1 MAQAKL
7 AHNQQTAR
15 RNNSQHQYLLRG
27 LVSCGQCRLTATA
40 RTTADGRRYYPCRGR
55 TDKLRRAEGRTCT
68 TRYTPAQQ
76 LDEVVWHDLC
86 AVLTAP
92 QAIAAALERAHKGQ
106 WLPQEVQARRTTVE
120 QGLAGIERQQTRLL
134 DAYLSEVIELTEF
147 ERKRHELERRRTA
160 LVAQLRQLEAMTDQY
175 LELGRMADSIEEFCA
190 QVPAGLEHATFA
202 QKRALVELL
211 IDCVIVTNEAVEIRY
226 VIPTTRAGPRQ
237 RFCHLRI
244 DYRVGVSAAV
254 YDPPRGAQRRVRV
267 CGGVL

>member
-1 MAQAKL
+1 MVQAKL

-40 RTTADGRRYYPCRGR
+40 RTTADGRAYYPCRGR
-55 TDKLRRAEGRTCT
+55 TDKLRRAEGRSCT

-86 AVLTAP
+86 AILTEP
-92 QAIAAALERAHKGQ
+92 QTIATALERAHSGQ

-120 QGLAGIERQQTRLL
+120 QGLAGIERQHTRLL
-134 DAYLSEVIELTEF
+134 DAYLGEVIELTEF
-147 ERKRHELERRRTA
+147 ERKRHELERRRTDLA
-160 LVAQLRQLEAMTDQY
+160 AQLRQLDALADQHRD
-175 LELGRMADSIEEFCA
+175 LGRMARSMEEFCVHVRTGLA
-190 QVPAGLEHATFA
+190 QATFA
-202 QKRALVELL
+202 QKRTLVELL
-211 IDCVIVTNEAVEIRY
+211 IDCVIVTNEEVEIRY

-244 DYRVGVSAAV
+244 DYRASL
-254 YDPPRGAQRRVRV
+254 RI
-267 CGGVL
+267 

>member
-1 MAQAKL
+1 
-7 AHNQQTAR
+7 
-15 RNNSQHQYLLRG
+15 
-27 LVSCGQCRLTATA
+27 
-40 RTTADGRRYYPCRGR
+40 
-55 TDKLRRAEGRTCT
+55 
-68 TRYTPAQQ
+68 
-76 LDEVVWHDLC
+76 
-86 AVLTAP
+86 
-92 QAIAAALERAHKGQ
+92 
-106 WLPQEVQARRTTVE
+106 VE
-120 QGLAGIERQQTRLL
+120 QGLAGIERQHTRLL
-134 DAYLSEVIELTEF
+134 DAYLGEVIELTEF

-190 QVPAGLEHATFA
+190 QVRAGLEHATFA